1 MVSDQDWDYRGI
13 YSLWFLNLLF
23 TFLNHI
29 FVEYLI
35 TWKNFPNIDRKNER
49 ESVLKYLEQTHEKVI
64 S

>member
-1 MVSDQDWDYRGI
+1 MVSDQDWDYSGI

-35 TWKNFPNIDRKNER
+35 TWKSFPNIDRINER
-49 ESVLKYLEQTHEKVI
+49 KTVLKYLEQTHEKVI